1 MERVRGTPSSD
12 KAVEVHEEVDHDV
25 PSICIVKSCYI
36 ILYLVD
42 QSLGSLNSAA
52 LTSLDELPM
61 ELQFS
66 TVYLARITYLEV
78 ERHTS

>member
-1 MERVRGTPSSD
+1 MERVRGAPSSD
-12 KAVEVHEEVDHDV
+12 KAVDVHEEVDHDD

-61 ELQFS
+61 ELA
-66 TVYLARITYLEV
+66 TVCSARIIYLEMD
-78 ERHTS
+78 RHTS